1 MPQDLGATEKEL
13 IENRKSKIS
22 DLIKLGVD
30 PFPSETGRN
39 TTAAEIIDQQDTLI
53 KSEKEVTAAGRIM
66 ARRGHGKLCFVDLVD
81 ESGKI
86 QAVLRADFLPEKD
99 LEVVALLDAG
109 DFLEVTGKV
118 FVTKAGELSIE
129 AHAAK
134 ILTKSIRPLP
144 EQWFGL
150 KDVETRYRE
159 RYVDLIVNSEV
170 KEKFYIRS
178 KVIQSLR
185 EFLIGQGFME
195 VDTPVL
201 QPIPGGASAKPFQ
214 THYNAYETDVFLRIA
229 PELYLKRLVV
239 GGFEKVF
246 EFARSFRNEG
256 VDATHNPEFTNL
268 EFYWAYA
275 DYEKLMNLTEEMIR
289 SVVKS
294 INGGKL
300 EMELDGKQIDFGQKF
315 TRVTFDELTHGQN
328 TDAAFK
334 EGVAKIVAPTFVTN
348 HPTELIP
355 LAKRN
360 AKNPE
365 VVDTFQL
372 VINGLEMAKAFSEL
386 NDPVD
391 QRNRFEAQMKLRE
404 KGDQEAQLIDED
416 FLKAI
421 EYGMP
426 PTAGFGIGVDRFVRL
441 LTNSK
446 TLREILFFPFMK

>member
-1 MPQDLGATEKEL
+1 MTQELGTTEKDL
-13 IENRKSKIS
+13 IENRKNKIAE
-22 DLIKLGVD
+22 LTNLGVD
-30 PFPSETGRN
+30 PYPSETGRN
-39 TTAAEIIDQQDTLI
+39 ITAGEVIDRQDELI
-53 KSEKEVTAAGRIM
+53 KSEKEVTVAGRIM
-66 ARRGHGKLCFVDLVD
+66 ARRGHGKLSFVDIVD

-86 QAVLRADFLPEKD
+86 QAVLRADFLSEKD
-99 LEVVALLDAG
+99 LEVVILLDAG

-118 FVTKAGELSIE
+118 FVTKSGELSIE
-129 AHAAK
+129 AHTAK

-214 THYNAYETDVFLRIA
+214 THYNAYEMDVFLRIA

-275 DYEKLMNLTEEMIR
+275 DYEKLMNMTEEMIR

-315 TRVTFDELTHGQN
+315 VRVTFDELTSGKN
-328 TDAAFK
+328 TDVAFK

-391 QRNRFEAQMKLRE
+391 QRSRFEAQMKLRE

>member
-1 MPQDLGATEKEL
+1 
-13 IENRKSKIS
+13 
-22 DLIKLGVD
+22 
-30 PFPSETGRN
+30 
-39 TTAAEIIDQQDTLI
+39 
-53 KSEKEVTAAGRIM
+53 
-66 ARRGHGKLCFVDLVD
+66 
-81 ESGKI
+81 
-86 QAVLRADFLPEKD
+86 
-99 LEVVALLDAG
+99 
-109 DFLEVTGKV
+109 
-118 FVTKAGELSIE
+118 
-129 AHAAK
+129 
-134 ILTKSIRPLP
+134 
-144 EQWFGL
+144 
-150 KDVETRYRE
+150 
-159 RYVDLIVNSEV
+159 
-170 KEKFYIRS
+170 
-178 KVIQSLR
+178 LR

-214 THYNAYETDVFLRIA
+214 THYNAYEMDVFLRIA

-275 DYEKLMNLTEEMIR
+275 DYEKLMNMTEEMIR

-315 TRVTFDELTHGQN
+315 VRVTFDELTSGKN
-328 TDAAFK
+328 TDVAFK

-391 QRNRFEAQMKLRE
+391 QRSRFEAQMKLRE